1 MPRAR
6 DPQPAWT
13 AGPPLVGIFL
23 CRSVWAGL
31 GSPPCPVPGLGG
43 PCSLTLCCLLLW
55 RCEWPTKPQL
65 QVHEKKIVFGDRN
78 QGTLGTSLMSEFPH
92 IRAGDN
98 SLYLLHE
105 GLQGA
110 RTQFPGANTP
120 PGILTNVA
128 LPLGISSLN
137 HADFQ

>member
-1 MPRAR
+1 MKRKLYLE
-6 DPQPAWT
+6 T
-13 AGPPLVGIFL
+13 ESKGPWGHH
-23 CRSVWAGL
+23 
-31 GSPPCPVPGLGG
+31 
-43 PCSLTLCCLLLW
+43 LL
-55 RCEWPTKPQL
+55 
-65 QVHEKKIVFGDRN
+65 
-78 QGTLGTSLMSEFPH
+78 SEFPH

-110 RTQFPGANTP
+110 RTHFPGANTP